1 MRLQMRRAWEQTVEQ
16 IRARILWRLFPFRE
30 QKTFEQ
36 SSFSSPGTL
45 LVKRTRLFVCLLQ
58 KIRVHR
64 CVNAQQR
71 LFGPLAG
78 RLWDFILQ
86 RVREIFGILLDI
98 ERYRE
103 GDESSPFSRSL
114 REEEVTIFRSDFRDD
129 RRPHCLGKCFSSSD
143 IPWTLFSWHE
153 PSPQHPWQDD
163 VSGKHLSKSQSP
175 KTRVPGCWWRA
186 VRCLDP
192 SLGCERGCCAC
203 PPSWEA
209 RWARRSRPRSP
220 CPTRSGGPRNGQGEL
235 IARSSVAMNGREG
248 SPGCK
253 EESQVNHF
261 LLSIE
266 QPQKIAEFW
275 GGLKLSLNISF

>member
-71 LFGPLAG
+71 LCGPLAG

-153 PSPQHPWQDD
+153 PSPQHP
-163 VSGKHLSKSQSP
+163 
-175 KTRVPGCWWRA
+175 
-186 VRCLDP
+186 
-192 SLGCERGCCAC
+192 
-203 PPSWEA
+203 
-209 RWARRSRPRSP
+209 
-220 CPTRSGGPRNGQGEL
+220 
-235 IARSSVAMNGREG
+235 
-248 SPGCK
+248 
-253 EESQVNHF
+253 
-261 LLSIE
+261 
-266 QPQKIAEFW
+266 
-275 GGLKLSLNISF
+275 

>member
-30 QKTFEQ
+30 QKNIWAIILF
-36 SSFSSPGTL
+36 L
-45 LVKRTRLFVCLLQ
+45 TRHTTRQANSFVCLLQ

-71 LFGPLAG
+71 LCGPLAG

-153 PSPQHPWQDD
+153 PSPQHP
-163 VSGKHLSKSQSP
+163 
-175 KTRVPGCWWRA
+175 
-186 VRCLDP
+186 
-192 SLGCERGCCAC
+192 
-203 PPSWEA
+203 
-209 RWARRSRPRSP
+209 
-220 CPTRSGGPRNGQGEL
+220 
-235 IARSSVAMNGREG
+235 
-248 SPGCK
+248 
-253 EESQVNHF
+253 
-261 LLSIE
+261 
-266 QPQKIAEFW
+266 
-275 GGLKLSLNISF
+275 